1 MHDTSSTVDH
11 VGFPAL
17 LEAALRGVV
26 RGALAKVAT
35 TGLIGEHHFYI
46 SFATD
51 APGVA
56 IPKAQRALH
65 QTEMT
70 IVLQHQFSDLVVGD
84 EAFEVSLA
92 FGGVPARLR
101 IPFAAITRFADPSVG
116 FGLQFEVAHE
126 PSEAEAPSPRAE
138 EPPAGPATVVALDT
152 FRKK

>member
-1 MHDTSSTVDH
+1 

-17 LEAALRGVV
+17 LESALRGVV
-26 RGALAKVAT
+26 REALAKIAT

-51 APGVA
+51 APGVVV
-56 IPKAQRALH
+56 PKAQRAAH
-65 QTEMT
+65 PSEMT
-70 IVLQHQFSDLVVGD
+70 IVLQHQFTDLDIGQ

-116 FGLQFEVAHE
+116 FGLQFEVE
-126 PSEAEAPSPRAE
+126 RTQAEA
-138 EPPAGPATVVALDT
+138 EPPARPHEPQAPGDGTVVPLDA